1 MLVKELLFLLR
12 VETVNRVR
20 RSVRGLGLNAQRAG
34 GGVHTLL
41 YTDGAANVCQ
51 TGGALTDA
59 RCGSELTLPNLPADD
74 GKAAPSLNTTSA
86 AGAPTEG
93 MCRSGAAQ

>member
-1 MLVKELLFLLR
+1 M
-12 VETVNRVR
+12 
-20 RSVRGLGLNAQRAG
+20 GLSAQRAS

-59 RCGSELTLPNLPADD
+59 RCGSELTLPNHTADD
-74 GKAAPSLNTTSA
+74 GHAAPSLSATSA

>member
-1 MLVKELLFLLR
+1 M
-12 VETVNRVR
+12 ETVNRVQ
-20 RSVRGLGLNAQRAG
+20 RSVRGLGLDAQRAS

-59 RCGSELTLPNLPADD
+59 RCGSDLTLPNHTADD
-74 GKAAPSLNTTSA
+74 GEAAPSLSRTAA

-93 MCRSGAAQ
+93 MCRTGAAQ